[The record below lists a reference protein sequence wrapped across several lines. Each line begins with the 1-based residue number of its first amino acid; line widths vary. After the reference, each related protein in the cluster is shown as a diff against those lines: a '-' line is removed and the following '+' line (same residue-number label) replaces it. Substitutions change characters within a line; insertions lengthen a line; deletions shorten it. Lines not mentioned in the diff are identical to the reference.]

1 MLIDSHIHLPHKK
14 YEKDVDLIVQE
25 ATIAGITKLIVIGT
39 HLKDNEIVSNL
50 VSKYPNLYCSLGIY
64 PNDELSTN
72 VDELATKLEVQ
83 IKNSS
88 KIKAIGECGI
98 DITDWENQRSI
109 NEQIKLFEA
118 QLFLAQKYKLPIVI
132 HNRNGDEQVL
142 NSIKKFPDVTGVL
155 HCFASSWE
163 YGKKF
168 IDAGYYLSFAGLITY
183 RARRELLETVVN
195 VPANRYVIETDSP
208 YLPPEGHRGETNY
221 PKYVKIIAEKVAET
235 RNISFEQVCEESY
248 NNTVTLFKL

>member
-1 MLIDSHIHLPHKK
+1 
-14 YEKDVDLIVQE
+14 
-25 ATIAGITKLIVIGT
+25 
-39 HLKDNEIVSNL
+39 
-50 VSKYPNLYCSLGIY
+50 
-64 PNDELSTN
+64 
-72 VDELATKLEVQ
+72 
-83 IKNSS
+83 
-88 KIKAIGECGI
+88 
-98 DITDWENQRSI
+98 
-109 NEQIKLFEA
+109 
-118 QLFLAQKYKLPIVI
+118 
-132 HNRNGDEQVL
+132 
-142 NSIKKFPDVTGVL
+142 
-155 HCFASSWE
+155 SSWE

-221 PKYVKIIAEKVAET
+221 PMYVKIIAEKVAET